1 MNPMRQERGFNL
13 VELMIGLTISLMGL
27 AAVASMMMTF
37 SKNRGSVAQTQAAQD
52 NGVMALYRLE
62 RDISQAGYGLMDLQG
77 CTPTIVDGDAVIPS
91 FSVLPITIGFVGT
104 GVSDTILVQG
114 ANPISGIPGTELSSP
129 IAGGNTM
136 TTVQFNVR
144 SGVGF
149 AVNDRVAT
157 DALAPNCSLVT
168 VTSVTDVPAN
178 GAIPAYTAIGYTP
191 ALTATTAAGFLANF
205 GAGPVPRDFYSR
217 QYAVGLSGL
226 TVADYPLYV
235 TSNLVDNIVF
245 MKAQYGL
252 ASTTSSTTV
261 TSWVSGA
268 TAINSTNIQRV
279 IALRVG
285 VVARSTK
292 REDDEIDQ
300 PNPLPLF
307 NEKADSTGGVD
318 AVSFTIPDMHMR
330 YRAYSTIIPLK
341 NVIWTR

>member
-1 MNPMRQERGFNL
+1 MRQQRGFNL

-77 CTPTIVDGDAVIPS
+77 CTPTIVNGDGTNPS
-91 FSVLPITIGFVGT
+91 FSPLPISIGFVGT

-114 ANPISGIPGTELSSP
+114 TNPVSGIPGTELSSP
-129 IAGGNTM
+129 TAGGNTM
-136 TTVQFNVR
+136 TAGQFNVR
-144 SGVGF
+144 SSVGF
-149 AVNDRVAT
+149 AVNDRVVT
-157 DALAPNCSLVT
+157 DALAPNCTLVT
-168 VTSVTDVPAN
+168 VTSVA
-178 GAIPAYTAIGYTP
+178 ATAIGYTP
-191 ALTATTAAGFLANF
+191 ALSATTTTGFLANF
-205 GAGPVPRDFYSR
+205 GTGGTAGNFYSR

-226 TVADYPLYV
+226 TVADFPLYV

-252 ASTTSSTTV
+252 AATINGTVV

-268 TAINSTNIQRV
+268 TAINSTNVQRV

-307 NEKADSTGGVD
+307 NEKADSTNGVD
-318 AVSFTIPDMHMR
+318 AVSFTIPDTHMR

-341 NVIWTR
+341 NIIWTR